1 MVASYIKMLISSA
14 NFTNA
19 FRVGYESLR
28 VAVSVSLSL
37 LMFR

>member
-1 MVASYIKMLISSA
+1 MVASYIKMLVSSA
-14 NFTNA
+14 DFTNA
-19 FRVGYESLR
+19 FREACESTR